1 MQATVWEWGFC
12 ILLFV
17 WNKRVNS
24 KVLCMRS
31 VEILSLWA
39 AQKHKIFVSS
49 IIANKNKNVG
59 ITN

>member
-1 MQATVWEWGFC
+1 MQATVFEWGFC

-31 VEILSLWA
+31 VEILSLSA

>member
-1 MQATVWEWGFC
+1 MQATVFEWGYC

-49 IIANKNKNVG
+49 IIFQ
-59 ITN
+59 